1 MSREDWTLGRGAA
14 ALLAVVLAVVLWLT
28 VHLERA
34 THDSSVV
41 EAAREAAAGTTAE
54 ATP

>member
-1 MSREDWTLGRGAA
+1 MAREDWTLGRGAA
-14 ALLAVVLAVVLWLT
+14 ALLAALLAAVLWLT

-41 EAAREAAAGTTAE
+41 EAAREATAGATAD
-54 ATP
+54 ASP